1 MTVLQTPHFHYY
13 AEHLRRYIG
22 GALFDTIM
30 KISNMGLKNMKFNLT
45 KGLNY
50 KFFFFFGKMQTIPL
64 KFRVFG
70 FYILKFQNLNFTT

>member
-1 MTVLQTPHFHYY
+1 MTVLQTLHFHYC

-30 KISNMGLKNMKFNLT
+30 KISNMGLENMKFNLT
-45 KGLNY
+45 QGLNY
-50 KFFFFFGKMQTIPL
+50 KFFFGKMQTIPL